1 MGHTEVLRLPA
12 HTSPVTYLFA
22 SGPTRSLHGSCSLF
36 SALPDGLRSPYR
48 ARVIVQP
55 ANPIGRCC
63 SHVDVSRI
71 SQVSRRPILCL
82 CPGPRPR
89 PNRQSL
95 AKSGPAG
102 AAPTTSKA
110 EASAWCQYRG
120 YCGAS
125 APAVYASRAMLPSPM
140 QDSLPA
146 GWLAVTGRELN
157 PLDRYERFPSLHFFP
172 LSWTWPDATTR

>member
-1 MGHTEVLRLPA
+1 VLRLPA

-22 SGPTRSLHGSCSLF
+22 SGTHAIPPWFVLAFLSAPGRAEVTVPGQGHCSAGEPNWPVL
-36 SALPDGLRSPYR
+36 L
-48 ARVIVQP
+48 
-55 ANPIGRCC
+55 
-63 SHVDVSRI
+63 SRGCEQDL
-71 SQVSRRPILCL
+71 SGFQATILCL

-172 LSWTWPDATTR
+172 LSWTWPDATTVWL